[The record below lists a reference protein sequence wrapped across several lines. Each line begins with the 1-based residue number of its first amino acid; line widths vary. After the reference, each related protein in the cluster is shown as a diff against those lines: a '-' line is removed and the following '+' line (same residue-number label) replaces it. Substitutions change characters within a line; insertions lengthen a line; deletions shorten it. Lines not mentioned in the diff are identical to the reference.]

1 MTMRRLILA
10 AILALLPVSTGA
22 GTITLEI
29 PTTPDH
35 DYALAAT
42 VAGINANR
50 AAETPPRD
58 PITVTDYVRSL
69 VQPALD
75 SLATG
80 HRDSVLGTAKDA
92 FLAASPEQKVAV
104 CAALGLAGK
113 LPECP

>member
-1 MTMRRLILA
+1 MRRLILA
-10 AILALLPVSTGA
+10 LALALLPPTANA
-22 GTITLEI
+22 GTITFEI
-29 PTTPDH
+29 ATTPDQ

-42 VAGINANR
+42 VAGINVNR

-69 VQPALD
+69 VQPQLD

-80 HRDSVLGTAKDA
+80 YRDSILGAAREA
-92 FLAASPEQKVAV
+92 FYAVPADKKVSV
-104 CAALGLAGK
+104 CAALGLTGK